1 MEHQKPK
8 PKMTIKW
15 DHSIKNPANEEYV
28 DEVAFNLGKK
38 IKNITQ
44 DEFNQR
50 YSIKKDT
57 TYYDIPKVKIRIKK
71 QK

>member
-1 MEHQKPK
+1 M
-8 PKMTIKW
+8 
-15 DHSIKNPANEEYV
+15 N
-28 DEVAFNLGKK
+28 F
-38 IKNITQ
+38 
-44 DEFNQR
+44 FQR